1 MKVRLLRRSNEPSWR
16 EGRRIERSLI
26 DQRSDFECCDLFNFD
41 VQARFQSSSVNLNE
55 VLTDFKTHVF
65 SALHRKIESSNFFGE
80 SWKILGDPST
90 TGCMQIDRIY
100 ILCVVLR
107 LNDQFF
113 ISHFRRQL
121 SKVSEE
127 TLRQI
132 KTPSFFALCRL
143 SGGYRSVTRVNAAGG
158 DEYICRRAIHS
169 ILNVVRIDPTP
180 VSILLPLRRIF

>member
-1 MKVRLLRRSNEPSWR
+1 
-16 EGRRIERSLI
+16 
-26 DQRSDFECCDLFNFD
+26 
-41 VQARFQSSSVNLNE
+41 
-55 VLTDFKTHVF
+55 
-65 SALHRKIESSNFFGE
+65 
-80 SWKILGDPST
+80 
-90 TGCMQIDRIY
+90 MQIDRIY
-100 ILCVVLR
+100 IPCVVLR

-113 ISHFRRQL
+113 LSHFRTQL

-180 VSILLPLRRIF
+180 RYYCVDIIASASHLLNVSFPSARNFPQVK